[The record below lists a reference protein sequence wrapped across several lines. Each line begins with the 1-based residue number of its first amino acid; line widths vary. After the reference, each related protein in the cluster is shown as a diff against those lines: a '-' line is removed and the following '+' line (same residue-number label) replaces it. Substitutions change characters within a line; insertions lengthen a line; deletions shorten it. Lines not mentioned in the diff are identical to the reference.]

1 MGEAL
6 ETRWLLAASQALP
19 WAIAI
24 TFATF
29 AAVLA
34 WRSRR
39 LGARVAQLERDAA
52 ELARAR
58 ELAEAAG
65 RAKSEFLA
73 NMSHEIR
80 TPLNGILGMAE
91 LILDT
96 DLSAE
101 QRDYLTTLQ
110 ASAQSLLRLLNDILD
125 LSKVEAGKMALEPA
139 DFALRDALAQTLS
152 PLAIR
157 AQSKGLELAYHVQSR
172 VPDGLVGDVHR
183 LQQVLVNLVGNAIK
197 FTERGEI
204 VIRISEKSRILDS
217 VELAFSIADSGIGI
231 AADKIDAIFRPF
243 EQADASTTR
252 KFGGTGLG
260 LAIARQIV
268 ELMQGK
274 LWAESTLGKGTTFH
288 FTAKFRLGTASSA
301 PQQRTRLGLIPNLPV
316 LVVDDN
322 QASRDILSEMLVHWE
337 TKPFCVATADE
348 GLAQLDRARSAGQP
362 FGLVVLDAD
371 MPTAD
376 GFALCE
382 RVKKDAV
389 HGRTPVVML
398 TSANKPG
405 SPARALAAGAG
416 DCLVKPVKSSRLAR
430 AIVTAIVGT
439 DRHVRDTPEMQS
451 TSDAGPK
458 AAVRVRILLADDN
471 AVNQKFAVQTLIKE
485 GHVVAVANNGREAV
499 DKWRE
504 QKPEVILMDVQ
515 MPELDGF
522 GATAEIRRQQTP
534 GAAPLIIAMTANA
547 LEGDRE
553 RCLGAGMDGYLTKPI
568 NTKLLFAEIER
579 LMEGRVGSVFDMS
592 GGEPGRARPRREEI
606 DATAAVEV
614 SGAGAGDGP
623 ARNESEDDAIEPTQD
638 ELPVLEVEK
647 LWQRVDGDA
656 GFLAETCEM
665 FAEDYPAL
673 VDAVATALAKNDA
686 PGAAAA
692 AHTLKGMISNFCA
705 PRAHAVAVDLE
716 SAARA
721 GDIGGATKLFDSLR
735 HELRELDTALKS
747 VPRIT

>member
-260 LAIARQIV
+260 LAIAR
-268 ELMQGK
+268 
-274 LWAESTLGKGTTFH
+274 
-288 FTAKFRLGTASSA
+288 
-301 PQQRTRLGLIPNLPV
+301 
-316 LVVDDN
+316 
-322 QASRDILSEMLVHWE
+322 
-337 TKPFCVATADE
+337 
-348 GLAQLDRARSAGQP
+348 
-362 FGLVVLDAD
+362 
-371 MPTAD
+371 
-376 GFALCE
+376 
-382 RVKKDAV
+382 
-389 HGRTPVVML
+389 
-398 TSANKPG
+398 
-405 SPARALAAGAG
+405 
-416 DCLVKPVKSSRLAR
+416 LAR
-430 AIVTAIVGT
+430 A
-439 DRHVRDTPEMQS
+439 RRF
-451 TSDAGPK
+451 TSRP
-458 AAVRVRILLADDN
+458 N
-471 AVNQKFAVQTLIKE
+471 
-485 GHVVAVANNGREAV
+485 
-499 DKWRE
+499 
-504 QKPEVILMDVQ
+504 
-515 MPELDGF
+515 F
-522 GATAEIRRQQTP
+522 GSARR
-534 GAAPLIIAMTANA
+534 
-547 LEGDRE
+547 
-553 RCLGAGMDGYLTKPI
+553 
-568 NTKLLFAEIER
+568 
-579 LMEGRVGSVFDMS
+579 
-592 GGEPGRARPRREEI
+592 RARR
-606 DATAAVEV
+606 
-614 SGAGAGDGP
+614 SS
-623 ARNESEDDAIEPTQD
+623 ARG
-638 ELPVLEVEK
+638 
-647 LWQRVDGDA
+647 WG
-656 GFLAETCEM
+656 
-665 FAEDYPAL
+665 
-673 VDAVATALAKNDA
+673 
-686 PGAAAA
+686 
-692 AHTLKGMISNFCA
+692 
-705 PRAHAVAVDLE
+705 
-716 SAARA
+716 
-721 GDIGGATKLFDSLR
+721 
-735 HELRELDTALKS
+735 
-747 VPRIT
+747 

>member
-1 MGEAL
+1 M
-6 ETRWLLAASQALP
+6 LAASQALP
-19 WAIAI
+19 WAVAIA
-24 TFATF
+24 F
-29 AAVLA
+29 AAFAAMLA
-34 WRSRR
+34 WRCLR
-39 LGARVAQLERDAA
+39 LASRVASQERSAA
-52 ELARAR
+52 ELARAG
-58 ELAEAAG
+58 EQAEAAG

-172 VPDGLVGDVHR
+172 VPDGIVGDVHR

-204 VIRISEKSRILDS
+204 VIRIAEKSRILDT

-268 ELMQGK
+268 ELMHGK

-288 FTAKFRLGTASSA
+288 FTAKFQLGTASSA

-322 QASRDILSEMLVHWE
+322 QASRDILAEMLVHWE
-337 TKPFCVATADE
+337 TKPSCVATADE

-371 MPTAD
+371 MPATD

-382 RVKKDAV
+382 RIKKDAV

-439 DRHVRDTPEMQS
+439 DRHVRDSPELQS
-451 TSDAGPK
+451 TSDAGTNS
-458 AAVRVRILLADDN
+458 AVRLRILLADDN
-471 AVNQKFAVQTLIKE
+471 TVNQKFAVQTLIKE
-485 GHVVAVANNGREAV
+485 GHVVAVAGNGREAV

-522 GATAEIRRQQTP
+522 GATREIRRLQMAAQT
-534 GAAPLIIAMTANA
+534 PLIIAMTANA

-553 RCLGAGMDGYLTKPI
+553 RCLAAGMDGYLTKPI

-579 LMEGRVGSVFDMS
+579 LLADRAGSKPGTS
-592 GGEPGRARPRREEI
+592 GGEPGRPRPRREES
-606 DATAAVEV
+606 AASAAVGETD
-614 SGAGAGDGP
+614 AGTGP
-623 ARNESEDDAIEPTQD
+623 ARLESEAQASETTND

-656 GFLAETCEM
+656 GFLAETYEM

-673 VDAVATALAKNDA
+673 VGALEAALAQSDA
-686 PGAAAA
+686 PAAATS

-705 PRAHAVAVDLE
+705 PRAHAAAADLE
-716 SAARA
+716 AAART
-721 GDIGGATKLFDSLR
+721 GDIGGASALLKDVC
-735 HELRELDTALKS
+735 RELLALSSALQS
-747 VPRIT
+747 VQNEPRPGVIP

>member
-1 MGEAL
+1 MF
-6 ETRWLLAASQALP
+6 AASQAWP
-19 WAIAI
+19 AAVMCVATAIAL
-24 TFATF
+24 
-29 AAVLA
+29 VLA
-34 WRSRR
+34 WRGRR
-39 LGARVAQLERDAA
+39 LAGRVAVLERDAS
-52 ELARAR
+52 ELTRAR
-58 ELAEAAG
+58 EQAEAAG

-96 DLSAE
+96 DLTAE

-110 ASAQSLLRLLNDILD
+110 GSATSLLRLLNDILD

-204 VIRISEKSRILDS
+204 VIRIAEKSRLLDT
-217 VELAFSIADSGIGI
+217 VELAFSMADSGIGI

-268 ELMQGK
+268 ELMHGK
-274 LWAESTLGKGTTFH
+274 LWAESTPGKGTTFH
-288 FTAKFRLGTASSA
+288 FTAKFQLGTASSA

-322 QASRDILSEMLVHWE
+322 RASRDILAEMLTHWE
-337 TKPFCVATADE
+337 TKPTCVATADE
-348 GLAQLDRARSAGQP
+348 GLANLDRARSAGRP

-371 MPTAD
+371 MPTTD

-382 RVKKDAV
+382 RIKNDQV

-405 SPARALAAGAG
+405 SPAKALAAGAG

-439 DRHVRDTPEMQS
+439 DRHVRDSPELQS
-451 TSDAGPK
+451 GIDASK
-458 AAVRVRILLADDN
+458 AEKRSLRILLAEDN
-471 AVNQKFAVQTLIKE
+471 LVNQKFAVQTLEKQ
-485 GHVVAVANNGREAV
+485 GHKVTVANNGREAV
-499 DKWRE
+499 ARWQAE
-504 QKPEVILMDVQ
+504 QPELVLMDVQ

-522 GATAEIRRQQTP
+522 GATGEIRKRQTTVGMP
-534 GAAPLIIAMTANA
+534 PLIIAMTANA
-547 LEGDRE
+547 LDGDRE
-553 RCLGAGMDGYLTKPI
+553 RCLAAGMDGYLAKPI
-568 NTKLLFAEIER
+568 NTKLLFAEIDR
-579 LMEGRVGSVFDMS
+579 LMATR
-592 GGEPGRARPRREEI
+592 GGAAPPAAPNP
-606 DATAAVEV
+606 ATASSQAT
-614 SGAGAGDGP
+614 P
-623 ARNESEDDAIEPTQD
+623 AHASDEADAA
-638 ELPVLEVEK
+638 ELPILEVDK
-647 LWQRVDGDA
+647 LWKRVDNDA
-656 GFLAETCEM
+656 AFLAETCEM

-673 VDAVATALAKNDA
+673 FGAIEAALAKSDA
-686 PGAAAA
+686 SAAATA
-692 AHTLKGMISNFCA
+692 AHTLKGMIGNFCA
-705 PRAHAVAVDLE
+705 PRAHAA
-716 SAARA
+716 AARVEA
-721 GDIGGATKLFDSLR
+721 ATRANNVGEAATMINDLR
-735 HELRELDTALKS
+735 DELAALDAALKS
-747 VPRIT
+747 IPRSP